1 MRPLDGITVLALE
14 HAVAAPYCT
23 RQLADRGA
31 RVIKLERSG
40 SGDFA
45 RGYDS
50 RARGLSS
57 HFVWINRGKESL
69 ALDLKHPEAG
79 PILAALAEK
88 ADVVVQNLAPG
99 AAARLGLGW
108 EALHAR
114 HPGLILCDISGYGP
128 GSDRKAYD
136 LLVQAEAGLL
146 SITGTPDAP
155 VKAGISIAD
164 IAAGT
169 FALTGI
175 LTALIRRGRTGEGSH
190 VEISMLHALAE
201 WMGYPM
207 YYAMDGAPPPP
218 RAGAAHATIFPYGPF
233 RAADGEVILGLQ
245 NDREWRA
252 FCAGVLR
259 APDLAED
266 PRYRDNAARAA
277 NADVLR
283 AEIEGV
289 FADLTCDEAMA
300 RLDAAGIGNA
310 RLNDMA
316 ALWAHPALAGR
327 WGEIDSPAGPLPA
340 LRPPDAQE
348 AEFGPI
354 PALGQHSR
362 AILKDLDVPD
372 ERIEALARQGALTLG
387 AG

>member
-1 MRPLDGITVLALE
+1 MHPLEGITVLALE

-31 RVIKLERSG
+31 RVIKIERPG
-40 SGDFA
+40 TGDFA
-45 RGYDS
+45 RGYDT

-57 HFVWINRGKESL
+57 HFVWTNRGKESL
-69 ALDLKHPEAG
+69 ALDLKHPEAAA
-79 PILAALAEK
+79 ILTSLVAK

-108 EALHAR
+108 EALKAR

-146 SITGTPDAP
+146 SVTGTPEAP
-155 VKAGISIAD
+155 AKAGISVAD
-164 IAAGT
+164 IAAGS

-175 LTALIRRGRTGEGSH
+175 LTALIQRGRTGQGRH

-207 YYAMDGAPPPP
+207 YYAMDGAPPPA
-218 RAGAAHATIFPYGPF
+218 RAGAAHPTIFPYGPF

-245 NDREWRA
+245 NDREWQA
-252 FCAGVLR
+252 FCARVLQQ
-259 APDLAED
+259 PELATD
-266 PRYRDNAARAA
+266 MRFASNADRAA
-277 NADVLR
+277 ASEALR
-283 AEIEGV
+283 GIIERI
-289 FADLTCDEAMA
+289 FAPLSCATVMA
-300 RLDAAGIGNA
+300 RLEKAGIGTA

-316 ALWAHPALAGR
+316 ALWAHPALAEA
-327 WGEIDSPAGPLPA
+327 WTEIDSPAGPLPA
-340 LRPPDAQE
+340 LHPPGLPDAMSG
-348 AEFGPI
+348 AVPG
-354 PALGQHSR
+354 LGQHSR
-362 AILKDLDVPD
+362 AILRECGTPD
-372 ERIEALARQGALTLG
+372 AVIDALAAAGALTC
-387 AG
+387 AQD